1 MGFRERQRRRRDAA
15 ADAGSRASGADEDV
29 VHEPFNLETFQ
40 VPLHEWVQQEQTQAE
55 IKRRFVST
63 AAAVG
68 GDASSSR
75 LAARSPLPLPAP
87 PSHSPSSQMDFLDNY
102 RLARAEKVHER
113 VIDEMCAANESSL
126 RVSYLHLSHYAPI
139 LAMWIADVPRA
150 MLALFNEVAT
160 RVVHRRY
167 PDYVTRNRLEITVR
181 VVALPIVDSLRELR
195 HVHLNAFVKV
205 SGVIT
210 RRTGVF
216 PQLKEAYYNCNKC
229 ASLIGPVFQHEGAA
243 GGGGE
248 KPACPDCHSRDSS
261 PNSEQTIYRNYQRM
275 TLQEAPGKVPPG
287 RVPRYK
293 DVILLGDMIDCARP
307 GEEVEVTGIYAHAF
321 DAGLNVRQGF
331 PVFSTMLE
339 ANYVEVK
346 NDSSK
351 ALQLTAEDRERIAE
365 LARDPQIVQRI
376 VKSIAPSIYGHET
389 VKLGIAMA
397 MFGGREKNV
406 NQKHRIRGDINVLLL
421 GDPGVAKS
429 QFLKYVEKTAPR
441 AVYTTGKGAS
451 AVGLTA
457 SVHKDP
463 LTGEWTL
470 EGGALV
476 LADRGVCLIDEFDKM
491 NDADRTSIHE
501 VRCLCARCRPAA
513 ATARAQS
520 PSAPPPHPPLSFFG
534 LTGHGAAVHLHLQ
547 GGHRDEP
554 AGALRRDCGGQPDR
568 RPLRHQ

>member
-1 MGFRERQRRRRDAA
+1 MGFRERQRRRRERDADAA
-15 ADAGSRASGADEDV
+15 SRATADDEA

-40 VPLHEWVQQEQTQAE
+40 VPLREWVQQEQTQFE
-55 IKRRFVST
+55 IKRRFK
-63 AAAVG
+63 
-68 GDASSSR
+68 
-75 LAARSPLPLPAP
+75 
-87 PSHSPSSQMDFLDNY
+87 DFLDNY
-102 RLARAEKVHER
+102 RLARGDRVHEQK
-113 VIDEMCAANESSL
+113 IDDMCAANESSL
-126 RVSYLHLSHYAPI
+126 LVSYLHLSHYAPI
-139 LAMWIADVPRA
+139 LAIWIADVPRQ
-150 MLALFNEVAT
+150 MLALFNDVAT
-160 RVVHRRY
+160 RVVYARY
-167 PDYVTRNRLEITVR
+167 PDYWNIATEVVVR
-181 VVALPIVDSLRELR
+181 VVDLPIVDSLRELR

-216 PQLKEAYYNCNKC
+216 PQLKLVFYNCNKC
-229 ASLIGPVFQHEGAA
+229 AAVIGPVHQNETAEARGP
-243 GGGGE
+243 GS
-248 KPACPDCHSRDSS
+248 CYDCQSRG
-261 PNSEQTIYRNYQRM
+261 PFTVNSEQTVYRNYQKM

-293 DVILLGDMIDCARP
+293 DVILVGDMIDCARP
-307 GEEVEVTGIYAHAF
+307 GEEVEVTGIYTHTF

-331 PVFSTMLE
+331 PVFATVLE

-346 NDSSK
+346 NDTSK
-351 ALQLTAEDRERIAE
+351 ALTLTADDRDRIAA
-365 LARDPQIVQRI
+365 LARDPLIVQRI

-397 MFGGREKNV
+397 MFGGREKNI
-406 NQKHRIRGDINVLLL
+406 NAKHRIRGDINVLLL

-476 LADRGVCLIDEFDKM
+476 LADRGVCLIGE
-491 NDADRTSIHE
+491 RGE
-501 VRCLCARCRPAA
+501 RG
-513 ATARAQS
+513 ARA
-520 PSAPPPHPPLSFFG
+520 HIG
-534 LTGHGAAVHLHLQ
+534 
-547 GGHRDEP
+547 
-554 AGALRRDCGGQPDR
+554 
-568 RPLRHQ
+568 

>member
-1 MGFRERQRRRRDAA
+1 MGFRERQRRRRDRD
-15 ADAGSRASGADEDV
+15 ADAASRASGLDDDA

-40 VPLHEWVQQEQTQAE
+40 VPLREWVQQEQTQFE
-55 IKRRFVST
+55 IKRRFK
-63 AAAVG
+63 
-68 GDASSSR
+68 
-75 LAARSPLPLPAP
+75 
-87 PSHSPSSQMDFLDNY
+87 DFLDNY
-102 RLARAEKVHER
+102 RLARGERVHER

-126 RVSYLHLSHYAPI
+126 HISYLHLSHYAPI
-139 LAMWIADVPRA
+139 LAIWIADVPRA
-150 MLALFNEVAT
+150 MLALFNDVAT
-160 RVVHRRY
+160 RVVYARY
-167 PDYVTRNRLEITVR
+167 PDYWNIASEVVVR
-181 VVALPIVDSLRELR
+181 VVDLPIVDSLRELR

-210 RRTGVF
+210 RRTGIF
-216 PQLKEAYYNCNKC
+216 PQLKLVYYNCNKC
-229 ASLIGPVFQHEGAA
+229 SAVIGPVQQSEAT
-243 GGGGE
+243 E
-248 KPACPDCHSRDSS
+248 SRPSSCQDCNSRGPFSL
-261 PNSEQTIYRNYQRM
+261 NSEQTVYRNYQKM

-293 DVILLGDMIDCARP
+293 DVILVSDLIDCARP
-307 GEEVEVTGIYAHAF
+307 GEEVEVTGIYTHTF

-331 PVFSTMLE
+331 PVFATVLE

-351 ALQLTAEDRERIAE
+351 ALRLTAEDRERIAA
-365 LARDPQIVQRI
+365 LTRDPNIVQRI

-397 MFGGREKNV
+397 MFGGLEKNIKA
-406 NQKHRIRGDINVLLL
+406 KHRIRGDINVLLL

-476 LADRGVCLIDEFDKM
+476 LADRGVCLI
-491 NDADRTSIHE
+491 
-501 VRCLCARCRPAA
+501 
-513 ATARAQS
+513 
-520 PSAPPPHPPLSFFG
+520 
-534 LTGHGAAVHLHLQ
+534 GA
-547 GGHRDEP
+547 
-554 AGALRRDCGGQPDR
+554 
-568 RPLRHQ
+568 